1 MIAQC
6 TPQEA
11 MKQIFSH
18 EALMQRWLDVEAA
31 LARAEASLGII
42 PDEAAK
48 EISRKAKLEFL
59 DMQKLEE
66 IQQQVWLPT
75 VAFIRTFQSVCE
87 GDAGQ
92 YIHWGATSQDL
103 TDTAQILQLKEAYD
117 VIYQS
122 LRQIEADLL
131 DLAERH
137 ANTVMAGRT
146 HLVHALPITFGYK
159 VAIWAREIRRHIE
172 RLKECRK
179 RLLVGQLSGAVGTL
193 ASFGEKGPEVQTAML
208 KKELGLEVPD
218 IAWHA
223 SRDRLAEFVNLL
235 AMIAAT
241 LARIANEVR
250 LLMSTEIG
258 EVSEP
263 WRKGL
268 VGSSTMPHKRNPFV
282 TETMLSL
289 AKKVRYDAAIMT
301 EVMIVEH
308 ERDGNF
314 LLEEADTLAE
324 SCTVMGKLLTCAESL
339 AKGMVIY
346 PERMKE
352 NLGILRGLMMSEGV
366 MLELGYKMGKQNA
379 HSVVREDSIKAMD
392 ENVDFKR
399 VLLED
404 PRVSQHLS
412 ESDIDRILDPV
423 RYIGLAPQIAKDTVA
438 LSRQE
443 REND

>member
-1 MIAQC
+1 MTQR

-11 MKQIFSH
+11 MKRIFSR

-31 LARAEASLGII
+31 LARAEASLGMI
-42 PDEAAK
+42 PNEAAE
-48 EISRKAKLEFL
+48 EISRRAKVELL
-59 DMQKLEE
+59 DMKKMEE
-66 IQQQVWLPT
+66 TQQQVWLPT
-75 VAFIRTFQSVCE
+75 VAFIRTFQSICAE
-87 GDAGQ
+87 DTGQ

-103 TDTAQILQLKEAYD
+103 TDTAEILQLKEAYG
-117 VIYQS
+117 VIYRS

-137 ANTVMAGRT
+137 ASTVMAGRT
-146 HLVHALPITFGYK
+146 HGVHALPITFGYK
-159 VAIWAREIRRHIE
+159 AAIWAREIRRHIE

-208 KKELGLEVPD
+208 KRELDLEVPD

-223 SRDRLAEFVNLL
+223 SRDRFAEFVNLL

-241 LARIANEVR
+241 LARIANEVH

-263 WRKGL
+263 WQKGF
-268 VGSSTMPHKRNPFV
+268 VGSSTMPHKRNPFI
-282 TETMLSL
+282 TETMMSL
-289 AKKVRYDAAIMT
+289 AKKVRYDAALIT
-301 EVMIVEH
+301 EVMVVEH

-314 LLEEADTLAE
+314 LSEEADALAE
-324 SCTVMGKLLTCAESL
+324 SCIIMGELLTYAESL
-339 AKGMVIY
+339 TKGMVIY
-346 PERMKE
+346 PERMKK

-366 MLELGYKMGKQNA
+366 MLELGYKIGKQTA
-379 HSVVREDSIKAMD
+379 HSVVREDSIKDME
-392 ENVDFKR
+392 ENVEFKR

-404 PRVSQHLS
+404 PRVKQYLS

-423 RYIGLAPQIAKDTVA
+423 RYVGLAPQIAKDAVA
-438 LSRQE
+438 LSRKE
-443 REND
+443 REKD

>member
-1 MIAQC
+1 MTQC

-48 EISRKAKLEFL
+48 EISRKAKLELL
-59 DMQKLEE
+59 DMKKLEE
-66 IQQQVWLPT
+66 TQQQVWLPT
-75 VAFIRTFQSVCE
+75 VAFIRTFQSICE

-117 VIYQS
+117 VIYRS

-131 DLAERH
+131 GMAEQH
-137 ANTVMAGRT
+137 ANTIMTGRT

-159 VAIWAREIRRHIE
+159 VAIWVREIRRHVE

-193 ASFGEKGPEVQTAML
+193 ASFGEKGPEVQAEML
-208 KKELGLEVPD
+208 KRELDLEVPD

-223 SRDRLAEFVNLL
+223 SRDRFAEFVNLL

-241 LARIANEVR
+241 LARIANEVH

-258 EVSEP
+258 EISEP

-289 AKKVRYDAAIMT
+289 AKKVRYNAAIMT

-314 LLEEADTLAE
+314 LLEEADTLTE
-324 SCTVMGKLLTCAESL
+324 SCTIMGEILTCAESL

-346 PERMKE
+346 PERMQK
-352 NLGILRGLMMSEGV
+352 NLGILGGLMMSERV
-366 MLELGYKMGKQNA
+366 MLELGYKIGKQTA
-379 HSVVREDSIKAMD
+379 HGVVREDCIKAIE
-392 ENVDFKR
+392 ENIEFKR
-399 VLLED
+399 VLLEN
-404 PRVSQHLS
+404 PRVNQYLS

-423 RYIGLAPQIAKDTVA
+423 RYVGLAPQIAKNAVA
-438 LSRQE
+438 LSREE
-443 REND
+443 REKD